1 LTRAGPL
8 AWRTGAGWLVLVGGG
23 PRGAVDWDHVDT
35 AILGWAIPGRPSAAV
50 VTAAAAVLEAEG
62 ALESWADLGGASAY
76 VVELLNAS
84 DAHQAENVELLS
96 EAGLVYL
103 ADGPSALGI
112 VRTLRGSPALD
123 AIGYAFEDG
132 APIVAVGAAAVALGA
147 WVADSALPSQGEP
160 GLAWV
165 PNVVVAPH
173 FTGAENA
180 EGLRQ
185 LLMAHGDCLGLGVPA
200 GSALALG
207 PGGRI
212 ETLGPSQVTVVL
224 GQDPTS

>member
-23 PRGAVDWDHVDT
+23 PRAVVDWDLVDT

-50 VTAAAAVLEAEG
+50 VTAAGAVREAED
-62 ALESWADLGGASAY
+62 ALETWADMGGASGY
-76 VVELLNAS
+76 VVELLDGS
-84 DAHQAENVELLS
+84 DARRAENAALLS

-103 ADGPSALGI
+103 ADGPGALGI
-112 VRTLRGSPALD
+112 VRALSGSPALD
-123 AIGYAFEDG
+123 AIGYAFEGG

-147 WVADSALPSQGEP
+147 WVADSALPSHREP

-165 PNVVVAPH
+165 SNVVVAPH
-173 FTGAENA
+173 FTGAQNA

-185 LLMAHGDCLGLGVPA
+185 LLVAHSDCLGLGIPE

-212 ETLGPSQVTVVL
+212 ETLGPSQVTVIL
-224 GQDPTS
+224 GQDLTS